1 MTFEQRM
8 IIGFGDIK
16 AVIFECNACKVRTSI
31 PISEL
36 SAANLSCPKRHG
48 WIVNKFAI
56 DRSTAFDALAL
67 LLTSLADK
75 KFQDE
80 VGFKVFLEC
89 ESKKD

>member
-8 IIGFGDIK
+8 IIGFDDIK
-16 AVIFECNACKVRTSI
+16 AVIFECNICKVRTSI
-31 PISEL
+31 PIVEL
-36 SAANLSCPKRHG
+36 EAARLSCPKHHG
-48 WIVNKFAI
+48 WVVNKFAI
-56 DRSTAFDALAL
+56 DRSTAWDALAL
-67 LLTSLADK
+67 LLKNLADK